1 MAQTRKIQNKKQP
14 STDRAQRS
22 PRQTAGTA
30 QRSPRQADSASQRR
44 TRPSATGRLNALR
57 QRRMQSRR
65 TIMVISFIVIA
76 FCIVMCVQM
85 VQKYSTLSQLKEQE
99 SKLIEQREQ
108 ELQLS
113 EELKEQ
119 EAYVKTDEYVEEMAR
134 RMGLLYPDEVIFKPE
149 E

>member
-1 MAQTRKIQNKKQP
+1 M
-14 STDRAQRS
+14 
-22 PRQTAGTA
+22 
-30 QRSPRQADSASQRR
+30 
-44 TRPSATGRLNALR
+44 
-57 QRRMQSRR
+57 M
-65 TIMVISFIVIA
+65 ISIIVIA

-85 VQKYSTLSQLKEQE
+85 AKKYNTLNQLKEKE
-99 SKLIEQREQ
+99 SQLVEQREQ

-113 EELKEQ
+113 KDLKEQ